1 MYVQIFLLSV
11 HLNVENSDGR
21 RGPRQTWALDTLKT
35 QATGLV
41 RKVFVVCVDFCV
53 CS

>member
-21 RGPRQTWALDTLKT
+21 RGPRQTWALHTLKT
-35 QATGLV
+35 QGTGLV
-41 RKVFVVCVDFCV
+41 RKVFVVCVDCCV
-53 CS
+53 CG